1 MWVGQCVGN
10 APQKLKQL
18 PQFMAYPTMSMKM
31 NFTEERLAQFCFFF
45 SANPLGNCRR
55 ALCIKSEKH

>member
-18 PQFMAYPTMSMKM
+18 PQSMAYLTMSMKM
-31 NFTEERLAQFCFFF
+31 NFTEERLAQFFF
-45 SANPLGNCRR
+45 SANPLGNCMR
-55 ALCIKSEKH
+55 AMCIKSEKH

>member
-18 PQFMAYPTMSMKM
+18 PQSMAYPTMSMKM
-31 NFTEERLAQFCFFF
+31 NFTEERLAQFFF
-45 SANPLGNCRR
+45 
-55 ALCIKSEKH
+55 LCQSFG